1 MIPRMLAG
9 AGAPRNDADADD
21 AEPGMIDATERL
33 AVVDQE
39 WQHLRAVDLL
49 VVLRSFAPKSGE
61 VLKVTVYPS
70 DFGLKRM
77 AEEARHGP
85 LAAFGKTAGGRED
98 GEGEGEEEE
107 EETGR
112 NDDSDLR
119 DVFRDVFRRFRR
131 FRQSV

>member
-1 MIPRMLAG
+1 
-9 AGAPRNDADADD
+9 
-21 AEPGMIDATERL
+21 MIDATERL

-77 AEEARHGP
+77 AEEAQARP
-85 LAAFGKTAGGRED
+85 PGGVRQNRRD
-98 GEGEGEEEE
+98 AQGGEGEGEEEE